1 MVRKPIK
8 QVAISVEAHQRLQQI
23 AKENHASMSTTL
35 NQMIFKTHVEHP
47 EEIGQITFE
56 DIESKRK

>member
-1 MVRKPIK
+1 MRKPIK

-35 NQMIFKTHVEHP
+35 NQMIFKAHVEHP
-47 EEIGQITFE
+47 EEIGQVTMDDITKG
-56 DIESKRK
+56 S